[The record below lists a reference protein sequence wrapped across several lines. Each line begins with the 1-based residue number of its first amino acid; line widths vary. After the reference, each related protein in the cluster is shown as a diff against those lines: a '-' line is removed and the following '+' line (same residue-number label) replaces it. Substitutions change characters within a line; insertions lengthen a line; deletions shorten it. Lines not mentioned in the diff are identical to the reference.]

1 MSSEGDEMLAL
12 EIFLCCLL
20 LSLLYDRILTFSV
33 IEFRDETD
41 ALLFDGESVVLYEY
55 EKEGV

>member
-1 MSSEGDEMLAL
+1 MLAL
-12 EIFLCCLL
+12 EFFLCCLL